1 MKEKLKK
8 LTPYIGLYNYWKS
21 EVELLEKIDETFDV
35 MDLDD
40 TLFSVKERLESDE
53 IFQLNRWEK
62 WNLLIANDL
71 GIKNIIHKY
80 YKNKVYHKGIID
92 SISKH
97 KSLILTAGLREYQEE
112 KVRAMWISHY
122 SMLVTT
128 NAEEKIIALIRY
140 VIFDLKYI
148 PTTIVVFEDRPQ
160 YFIEYRDLI
169 EDVLWIK
176 VIINKVAMDWNDS
189 IPNIEEI

>member
-1 MKEKLKK
+1 MKEKLKNI
-8 LTPYIGLYNYWKS
+8 TPYNGLYDYWKT
-21 EVELLEKIDETFDV
+21 EVNLLTKKDETFDV

-40 TLFSVKERLESDE
+40 TLFSVKERIESDE
-53 IFQLNRWEK
+53 IFKLNRWEK
-62 WNLLIANDL
+62 WNLLIANQI

-80 YKNKVYHKGIID
+80 YTNKVYHKGIIN
-92 SISKH
+92 SVTKH

-112 KVRAMWISHY
+112 KVRAMWISDY

-140 VIFDLKYI
+140 VIFNLKYI
-148 PTTIVVFEDRPQ
+148 PSTIVVFEDRPQ

-169 EDVLWIK
+169 EDVLWVK
-176 VIINKVAMDWNDS
+176 LIINKVVMDWNDS
-189 IPNIEEI
+189 VPNIEEI